1 MRTLFTLFIYPL
13 PAFLILL
20 SSPVMGQ
27 EKYNPDSL
35 MKIMPTVHDTQKIR
49 NYHDICRYYVGG
61 DKDKSIEAA
70 RSALQIAEK
79 LQEDDWIA
87 RCLNVLFAALN
98 IHGERGDLQALAER
112 AVFHAQ
118 KSGNKLTLM
127 ESYSNLS
134 QYYGVNSIWD
144 KTIEACDKAL
154 AIALEIKDTLGIIN
168 NYNLIA
174 ICHLELNNY
183 VLTEQYHRDAVS
195 LSKKINRPYELGR
208 AYAGLAELYFY
219 QAKWEA
225 AVIHADLGA
234 EAFKQLVYPI
244 GESQALVISASALR
258 QIGNL
263 EASELRCQKV
273 LKLLEEAGNELI
285 RGEIEGI
292 LGYIALERKEW
303 DKAEKYF
310 ISSEKAASQG
320 KDYKLLKEVYHGLE
334 LLNVARNDFQKS
346 KQFRLKYELAADSF
360 LTSKILSNIS
370 NYQVKYETAKKEQQ
384 LALEKEKR
392 NRLLF
397 ISLGVLIL
405 MLFAFIYFRNRQK
418 IKEQQTKLEA
428 QMEHAEAERLREIDK
443 IKSTFFANISHEFR
457 TPLSLIV
464 SPLDQMIQGTF
475 KGDKEKYYKIM
486 HRNGKRLLELVN
498 QLLDLSK
505 LESGK
510 LKLEARYGDLSKL
523 IQILVF
529 SYESLSDKKNI
540 QIKLVSES
548 EAMMCYF
555 DRDKVE
561 KILSNLISNAI
572 KFSHDDSSIELN
584 YKFAD
589 QQHEIIQ
596 IAIRDQGIGIPE
608 DQIPHLFERFAKTTS
623 SEIQPGSGIGLALTK
638 ELVELH
644 GGTIQV
650 KNNEGS
656 GTTFIITL
664 QVSKNFFR
672 PDEILAG
679 QQVFESREPAT
690 SISPHP
696 ASTPSEIKASDGVGK
711 KVLLLVEDNADLRT
725 YIKDQVKDQFAVI
738 EAENGRQGIELA
750 EKNIPDLVITDVM
763 MPEMDGHDFCKH
775 IKSHAT
781 TSHIPVIMLTAK
793 ADQEDKLAGLKYG
806 ADDYLTKPFDAR
818 ELNLKL
824 ANLISRQE
832 KMHQHILSS
841 LTSLTPTQVKADS
854 VDAAFLHQ
862 VKEVIEANFDDEYFS
877 VVELSQKIGLSRSQ
891 LHRKLTAL
899 AGIGPNEIIRNMRL
913 ERAMQLLKQK
923 SGNVSEIAYQCGFN
937 SPAYFIKCFRD
948 YFGMTPGEV

>member
-1 MRTLFTLFIYPL
+1 
-13 PAFLILL
+13 
-20 SSPVMGQ
+20 MGQ

-49 NYHDICRYYVGG
+49 NYHNICRYYVGG
-61 DKDKSIEAA
+61 DKQKSIEAA

-98 IHGERGDLQALAER
+98 IHGERGDLQELAER

-127 ESYSNLS
+127 EAYSTLS

-144 KTIEACDKAL
+144 KTIEVCDKAL
-154 AIALEIKDTLGIIN
+154 ALAVEIKDTLGIVN
-168 NYNLIA
+168 NYNLLA
-174 ICHLELNNY
+174 ICNLELKNFS
-183 VLTEQYHRDAVS
+183 LTEKYHQDAVK
-195 LSKKINRPYELGR
+195 LSKKIERPYELGR

-234 EAFKQLVYPI
+234 ASFKKLVYPI
-244 GESQALVISASALR
+244 GETQALVISAAALR

-263 EASELRCQKV
+263 EASESRCQKV
-273 LKLLEEAGNELI
+273 LKLLDEAGNELI
-285 RGEIEGI
+285 RGEIEST
-292 LGYIALERKEW
+292 LGYIALERNEL

-310 ISSEKAASQG
+310 ISSEKAAIQG

-346 KQFRLKYELAADSF
+346 KQYKLKYELAADSF
-360 LTSKILSNIS
+360 FTSKILSNIS
-370 NYQVKYETAKKEQQ
+370 DYQVKYETAKKEQQ
-384 LALEKEKR
+384 IAIEKEKR

-397 ISLGVLIL
+397 ISLVALIIL
-405 MLFAFIYFRNRQK
+405 SAAFIYFRIRQK
-418 IKEQQTKLEA
+418 LKEQKTKLEA
-428 QMEHAEAERLREIDK
+428 QLEHAEAERLREVDK
-443 IKSTFFANISHEFR
+443 IKSNFFANISHEFR

-510 LKLEARYGDLSKL
+510 IKLEARYGDISKL

-540 QIKLVSES
+540 QLKLGAES
-548 EAMMCYF
+548 TKMMCYF

-589 QQHEIIQ
+589 QQNEIIQ
-596 IAIRDQGIGIPE
+596 IAISDQGIGIPE
-608 DQIPHLFERFAKTTS
+608 DQIPHLFERFSKTTS
-623 SEIQPGSGIGLALTK
+623 SEVQPGSGIGLALTK

-650 KNNEGS
+650 QSNEGR
-656 GTTFIITL
+656 GTTFMITL
-664 QVSKNFFR
+664 QVSKQFFQ
-672 PDEILAG
+672 PEEIKAG
-679 QQVFESREPAT
+679 QQVYESQELSAP
-690 SISPHP
+690 ISKQPG
-696 ASTPSEIKASDGVGK
+696 SKPSEIKVSDGNGK
-711 KVLLLVEDNADLRT
+711 KVLLLVEDNADLRD
-725 YIKDQVKDQFAVI
+725 YIKDQVKDQFTVI
-738 EAENGRQGIELA
+738 EAENGRQGINLA
-750 EKNIPDLVITDVM
+750 EKNIPDLILTDVM
-763 MPEMDGHDFCKH
+763 MPEMDGHEFCKH
-775 IKSHAT
+775 IKSHAS
-781 TSHIPVIMLTAK
+781 TSHISVIMLTAK

-806 ADDYLTKPFDAR
+806 ADDYLTKPFDAL

-824 ANLISRQE
+824 TNLISRQE
-832 KMHQHILSS
+832 KMQQHILSS
-841 LTSLTPTQVKADS
+841 LTSLKPTQVKADS
-854 VDAAFLHQ
+854 MDAAFLLQ

-913 ERAMQLLKQK
+913 ERAMQLLQQK

-948 YFGMTPGEV
+948 YFGVTPGEV

>member
-1 MRTLFTLFIYPL
+1 MRTLITLCIYHL

-20 SSPVMGQ
+20 SSSVMGQ

-49 NYHDICRYYVGG
+49 NYHNICRYYVGG
-61 DKDKSIEAA
+61 DKDKSIKAA

-79 LQEDDWIA
+79 LQEDVWIA
-87 RCLNVLFAALN
+87 RCLNVLFAVLN
-98 IHGERGDLQALAER
+98 IHGERGDLQELAER
-112 AVFHAQ
+112 AVAHAQ

-127 ESYSNLS
+127 EAYSNLS

-183 VLTEQYHRDAVS
+183 VLTEKYHQDAVA

-208 AYAGLAELYFY
+208 AYAGLAELYY
-219 QAKWEA
+219 HQSKWEA
-225 AVIHADLGA
+225 AVKHADLGA
-234 EAFKQLVYPI
+234 AAFKELVYPI

-263 EASELRCQKV
+263 DASASRCQKI
-273 LKLLEEAGNELI
+273 LSLLEEAGNELI
-285 RGEIEGI
+285 RGEVEGI
-292 LGYIALERKEW
+292 LGYISLERNEL

-310 ISSEKAASQG
+310 ISSEKAASEG
-320 KDYKLLKEVYHGLE
+320 KDFKLLKEVYHGLE

-346 KQFRLKYELAADSF
+346 KQYKLKYELAADSF
-360 LTSKILSNIS
+360 LTTRILSNIS

-384 LALEKEKR
+384 IAIEKEKR

-397 ISLGVLIL
+397 ISLVVLIIL
-405 MLFAFIYFRNRQK
+405 SAAFIYFRIRQK
-418 IKEQQTKLEA
+418 LKEQKTKLEA
-428 QMEHAEAERLREIDK
+428 QLEHAEAERLREVDK
-443 IKSTFFANISHEFR
+443 IKSNFFANISHEFR
-457 TPLSLIV
+457 TPLSLII
-464 SPLDQMIQGTF
+464 SPLEQMIQGTF

-510 LKLEARYGDLSKL
+510 VKLEARHGDISKL
-523 IQILVF
+523 IHILAF

-540 QIKLVSES
+540 QLKLGAES
-548 EAMMCYF
+548 AVMMCYF

-589 QQHEIIQ
+589 QQNEIIV
-596 IAIRDQGIGIPE
+596 IEIRDQGIGIPE
-608 DQIPHLFERFAKTTS
+608 DQIPHLFERFSKTTS
-623 SEIQPGSGIGLALTK
+623 SEVQPGSGIGLALTK

-650 KNNEGS
+650 QSNEGS
-656 GTTFIITL
+656 GTTFVITL
-664 QVSKNFFR
+664 QVSKQFFQ
-672 PDEILAG
+672 PEEIKEG
-679 QQVFESREPAT
+679 QQVYESQELSAP
-690 SISPHP
+690 ISKQPG
-696 ASTPSEIKASDGVGK
+696 SKPSEINLSIESGK
-711 KVLLLVEDNADLRT
+711 KVLLIAEDNADLRD
-725 YIKDQVKDQFAVI
+725 YIKDQVKDQFTVI
-738 EAENGRQGIELA
+738 EAENGRQGIEQA
-750 EKNIPDLVITDVM
+750 EKNIPDLILTDVM
-763 MPEMDGHDFCKH
+763 MPEMDGHEFCKH
-775 IKSHAT
+775 IKSHAS

-824 ANLISRQE
+824 TNLISRQE

-841 LTSLTPTQVKADS
+841 LTSLKPTQVKADS
-854 VDAAFLHQ
+854 MDAAFLHQ

-913 ERAMQLLKQK
+913 ERAMQLLQQK
-923 SGNVSEIAYQCGFN
+923 SGNVSEIAYHCGFN

-948 YFGMTPGEV
+948 YFGVTPGEV